1 MTQNKLIK
9 AYALTSGKIDVTCTV
24 PNTYL
29 EKMDRQTS
37 HPSCGFYAASYVL
50 NCFNPDVK
58 WTNESLFNL
67 AQTYPLENSADSYL
81 SEVGEVFHPEDFA
94 RFINERA
101 DGSCSASC
109 KLFHEQ
115 IIWDTINQGGYVLVP
130 FQVNNEGKH
139 YGFPRTG
146 VRNTD
151 DPHAHW
157 CVIAGYVTEKNS
169 LLLSKHWGKDRL
181 FDINALK
188 NSNQGHYP
196 VQQTNGIS
204 EPRALKVQLL
214 KNMIITIR
222 PPQATSGRRGCA
234 C

>member
-1 MTQNKLIK
+1 MPEQN
-9 AYALTSGKIDVTCTV
+9 
-24 PNTYL
+24 
-29 EKMDRQTS
+29 
-37 HPSCGFYAASYVL
+37 HPSCGFYAAAYAL
-50 NCFNPDVK
+50 NCFNPDAE
-58 WTNESLFNL
+58 WTNMKLFDL
-67 AQTYPLENSADSYL
+67 AQTYPLANRADGYL
-81 SEVGEVFHPEDFA
+81 SEVGEVFHPEDFT
-94 RFINERA
+94 RFINEQA

-109 KLFHEQ
+109 KPFHESF
-115 IIWDTINQGGYVLVP
+115 IREAIDQGGYVLVP
-130 FQVNNEGKH
+130 FQVNNEKGNEH

-157 CVIAGYVTEKNS
+157 CVIAGYATEENS
-169 LLLSKHWGKDRL
+169 LLLSKHWGENRL

-204 EPRALKVQLL
+204 EPRAPRVQLL
-214 KNMIITIR
+214 QNMIITIL
-222 PPQATSGRRGCA
+222 PPQAPSGRRGCA

>member
-1 MTQNKLIK
+1 M
-9 AYALTSGKIDVTCTV
+9 CTV
-24 PNTYL
+24 PNTYRD
-29 EKMDRQTS
+29 EMDRQTS

-50 NCFNPDVK
+50 NCFNPDAA
-58 WTNESLFNL
+58 WTNMELFKL
-67 AQTYPLENSADSYL
+67 AVQYPLTNRAEGCL

-101 DGSCSASC
+101 QGSCFASC
-109 KLFHEQ
+109 KIFHEPD
-115 IIWDTINQGGYVLVP
+115 ILNTIDQGGYVLVP
-130 FQVNNEGKH
+130 FQVNNEKGNEN

-157 CVIAGYVTEKNS
+157 CVIAGYVTEEKN
-169 LLLSKHWGKDRL
+169 LLLSKHWGKDHL
-181 FDINALK
+181 FDMDALK

-196 VQQTNGIS
+196 IQRTNEIS
-204 EPRALKVQLL
+204 AKRAPRVELL
-214 KNMIITIR
+214 QNRIITIL
-222 PPQATSGRRGCA
+222 PPQAPLGRRGCA